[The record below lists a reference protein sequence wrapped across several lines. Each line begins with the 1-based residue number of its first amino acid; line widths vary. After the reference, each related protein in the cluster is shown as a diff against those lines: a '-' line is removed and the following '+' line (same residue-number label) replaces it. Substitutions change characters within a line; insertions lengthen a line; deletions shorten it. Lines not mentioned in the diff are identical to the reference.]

1 MDDPIAGKVKKRSKP
16 LGFWH
21 KFQDGQS
28 TWSDRIQKAIMEKP
42 QAGAPLPHDPPRMR
56 KDVDAFPKF
65 PEASAK
71 GHAAWKDW
79 PWKLHRISGKTFEL
93 YNLADDPTEKRIA
106 LLIPINRFGFV
117 AGSTKRTPIATR
129 SDALGLP

>member
-1 MDDPIAGKVKKRSKP
+1 MDDAIAGKVKKRSKP

-71 GHAAWKDW
+71 GHAAWNDW
-79 PWKLHRISGKTFEL
+79 PWKLHRIIRCSTIWQTIRSK
-93 YNLADDPTEKRIA
+93 K
-106 LLIPINRFGFV
+106 
-117 AGSTKRTPIATR
+117 GS
-129 SDALGLP
+129 LC